1 MKIANTLFVVLDIE
15 TTENSSKK
23 PRLAFDVAW
32 KIIDRNGE
40 EYGTGSYLIS
50 EVLKMALP
58 YYKKKWPQ
66 YIIDHEKGLI
76 EYATIDHVVD
86 TLNDQM
92 NTLRQKGHRVIIC
105 AYNARFDLTWLPFT
119 YHHVTGDLSTDKF
132 DLWTDL
138 LDIWDYWGQSVPKCY
153 TAEKTK
159 SGKFLSTSAES
170 AYRYETFKPHFEEM
184 HIAHHDV
191 EIEVEILL
199 KALKRK
205 KKMPIS
211 QSKEQMPGAVWKKI
225 NERVNPTIV
234 AQMSMFL

>member
-1 MKIANTLFVVLDIE
+1 MKSAKTLFVVLDIE
-15 TTENSSKK
+15 TTENSTKK

-40 EYGTGSYLIS
+40 EYGAGSYLIS

-66 YIIDHEKGLI
+66 YIIDHENGLI

-132 DLWTDL
+132 DQWTDL

-170 AYRYETFKPHFEEM
+170 AYRYETFQPHFEEM

-191 EIEVEILL
+191 EIEVDILL

-205 KKMPIS
+205 KKMPIA
-211 QSKEQMPGAVWKKI
+211 QSKEQMPGAVWKQI
-225 NERVNPTIV
+225 NERVNPAIV